1 MPKSKSRKSAK
12 TKRTATKAPVE
23 KKRGWKQQRS
33 VSQKGQNFVPNMK
46 TSQNANWEKR
56 S

>member
-12 TKRTATKAPVE
+12 TKKTASKTPVE
-23 KKRGWKQQRS
+23 KRVWKEQRS
-33 VSQKGQNFVPNMK
+33 VSQKSQNYVPNMR

>member
-1 MPKSKSRKSAK
+1 MPKSKSRKSVK
-12 TKRTATKAPVE
+12 TKRAASKEPIE
-23 KKRGWKQQRS
+23 KRGWKQQRS
-33 VSQKGQNFVPNMK
+33 VSQKSKNFIPNMR

>member
-12 TKRTATKAPVE
+12 TKKTATKAPGE
-23 KKRGWKQQRS
+23 KRGWKQERS
-33 VSQKGQNFVPNMK
+33 VSQKSPNYVPNMR